1 LGKITFDII
10 SSQKR
15 KCKSAGTNSREV
27 VQENEFAS
35 PGYHKSNIASWRGI
49 MQEYRAQEFFEKYS
63 VRTDL
68 ALEAHEVVVERE
80 GPLELPGVNVSRVE
94 KEQAV
99 ISRVVVENEVGA
111 RMIGKAPGRYSTI
124 ESRALRE
131 HNREVHEDLARYLA
145 EELDWFIQDTQLGP
159 EDPILVVGLGNWN
172 ATPDAL
178 GPRVVQNIMV
188 TRHLLGMTPPELRHG
203 LRPIAAISPG
213 VLGLTGI
220 ETGEIIMG
228 VTDRIG
234 AKAVICIDAL
244 ASRSVERLCSTIQ
257 ISDTGIHPGAGVGNR
272 RLAINQETLGIPV
285 IAIGVPTVVH
295 ATTIVADAMDLL
307 AGQRPASHVQ
317 ESPPQRTTFRVDP
330 RSFMGPQA
338 EPQPAGQP
346 QMSGEEKHRLF
357 QEVLA
362 PYMGSM
368 IVTPKEIDVLIEEV
382 TDVVAGALNIVFH
395 EGVDY
400 DEVFQYLT

>member
-1 LGKITFDII
+1 
-10 SSQKR
+10 
-15 KCKSAGTNSREV
+15 
-27 VQENEFAS
+27 
-35 PGYHKSNIASWRGI
+35 
-49 MQEYRAQEFFEKYS
+49 MQEYREQEFFEKYS

-68 ALEAHEVVVERE
+68 ALEAHEVVVQQE
-80 GPLELPGVNVSRVE
+80 GQRELPGVKVSTSKKEHAVVNRV
-94 KEQAV
+94 
-99 ISRVVVENEVGA
+99 IVENEMGA

-124 ESRALRE
+124 ESKALRE
-131 HNREVHEDLARYLA
+131 HNREIHEELARYLA
-145 EELDWFIQDTQLGP
+145 EELDWFVQDTQLGP

-234 AKAVICIDAL
+234 AKAIVCIDAL

-257 ISDTGIHPGAGVGNR
+257 ISDTGIHPGAGIGNR
-272 RLAINQETLGIPV
+272 RLAITQETLGIPV

-295 ATTIVADAMDLL
+295 AATIVADAMDLL
-307 AGQRPASHVQ
+307 AGQPPSGEEQDKPVQ
-317 ESPPQRTTFRVDP
+317 PTTFRVDP

-338 EPQPAGQP
+338 APPAPAAPQPSREQK
-346 QMSGEEKHRLF
+346 QQLI

-368 IVTPKEIDVLIEEV
+368 IVTPKEIDVLIDEV
-382 TDVVAGALNIVFH
+382 TDVIAGAINILFH
-395 EGVDY
+395 EGVNY
-400 DEVFQYLT
+400 DKVFQYLT

>member
-1 LGKITFDII
+1 
-10 SSQKR
+10 
-15 KCKSAGTNSREV
+15 
-27 VQENEFAS
+27 
-35 PGYHKSNIASWRGI
+35 
-49 MQEYRAQEFFEKYS
+49 
-63 VRTDL
+63 
-68 ALEAHEVVVERE
+68 
-80 GPLELPGVNVSRVE
+80 
-94 KEQAV
+94 
-99 ISRVVVENEVGA
+99 
-111 RMIGKAPGRYSTI
+111 
-124 ESRALRE
+124 
-131 HNREVHEDLARYLA
+131 
-145 EELDWFIQDTQLGP
+145 
-159 EDPILVVGLGNWN
+159 
-172 ATPDAL
+172 
-178 GPRVVQNIMV
+178 
-188 TRHLLGMTPPELRHG
+188 
-203 LRPIAAISPG
+203 
-213 VLGLTGI
+213 
-220 ETGEIIMG
+220 MG

>member
-1 LGKITFDII
+1 
-10 SSQKR
+10 
-15 KCKSAGTNSREV
+15 
-27 VQENEFAS
+27 
-35 PGYHKSNIASWRGI
+35 
-49 MQEYRAQEFFEKYS
+49 MQEYREQEFFEKYS

-80 GPLELPGVNVSRVE
+80 GPPELPGVKVSTVE
-94 KEQAV
+94 KGQAV
-99 ISRVVVENEVGA
+99 ISRVQVEDEVGA

-124 ESRALRE
+124 ESKALRE
-131 HNREVHEDLARYLA
+131 HNREVHEELSRYLA
-145 EELDWFIQDTQLGP
+145 DELDWFIQDTQLGP

-203 LRPIAAISPG
+203 LRPIAAIAPG

-228 VTDRIG
+228 VTEKIG

-272 RLAINQETLGIPV
+272 RLAINKETLGIPV

-307 AGQRPASHVQ
+307 AGQRPTSDIQ
-317 ESPPQRTTFRVDP
+317 NQPPQRTTFQVDP
-330 RSFMGPQA
+330 RALMGGSQTAPSPGGLAQLT
-338 EPQPAGQP
+338 
-346 QMSGEEKHRLF
+346 GEEKHRLLH
-357 QEVLA
+357 QVLA

-368 IVTPKEIDVLIEEV
+368 IVTPKEIDVLIDEV

-395 EGVDY
+395 EGVNY

>member
-1 LGKITFDII
+1 VK
-10 SSQKR
+10 
-15 KCKSAGTNSREV
+15 
-27 VQENEFAS
+27 
-35 PGYHKSNIASWRGI
+35 
-49 MQEYRAQEFFEKYS
+49 
-63 VRTDL
+63 
-68 ALEAHEVVVERE
+68 
-80 GPLELPGVNVSRVE
+80 VSTVE
-94 KEQAV
+94 KDKAV
-99 ISRVVVENEVGA
+99 ISRVIVENEVGA

-124 ESRALRE
+124 ESPALRE
-131 HNREVHEDLARYLA
+131 HNREMHEELARYLA

-159 EDPILVVGLGNWN
+159 EEPILVVGLGNWN

-178 GPRVVQNIMV
+178 GPRVVQNLMV
-188 TRHLLGMTPPELRHG
+188 TRHLLGMTPPELRRG
-203 LRPIAAISPG
+203 LRPVAAISPG

-228 VTDRIG
+228 VTERIG

-272 RLAINQETLGIPV
+272 RQAINQETLGIPV

-307 AGQRPASHVQ
+307 AGQRPQSAV
-317 ESPPQRTTFRVDP
+317 EERAPQRTTFHVDP
-330 RSFMGPQA
+330 RTLMSTPSQQGIESTPPGLPHLSGP
-338 EPQPAGQP
+338 
-346 QMSGEEKHRLF
+346 EKHQLIR
-357 QEVLA
+357 EVLA
-362 PYMGSM
+362 PYMGTM
-368 IVTPKEIDVLIEEV
+368 IVTPKEIDVLIDEV